1 MIIKKK
7 FLLVFVLLISVGV
20 VISSMLSLSLI
31 KTNYEKNIKDSL
43 LENGQL
49 VASYL
54 QTKDDLDSMESWLKI
69 YSRQTNTRVT
79 LIDINGEVVLDSQVD
94 KNTLGNHQDRPEIV
108 EALKGNV
115 GVQKRF
121 SEANQEKL
129 YYVAFPIKDD
139 KVKVIRMAMPLNN
152 LTHYLD
158 NMVLNIFVASIIG
171 ILFAT
176 LLGLRFLNMFTK
188 PLADLTQATDKIAK
202 GDFGEQVKVHSDDE
216 IGKLA
221 MSFNSMSLELYQS
234 IHEIKESNSTNK
246 AILKSMVNGVIAV
259 DESTNIMFIN
269 KSAQKMFKLV
279 EKDLIGK
286 NVIEALKNHPLGSL
300 FPKSFDV
307 YSGIKG
313 EIELEEPYRVYKVFS
328 SMIKDLERDNH
339 YVGQLMSFI
348 DITQMRQLENMRKDF
363 VANVS
368 HELKTP
374 LTSIQ
379 GFIETL
385 KEGASEDKALR
396 DRFINIIDIEAGRLK
411 KLIDDI
417 LVLSD
422 IEKNFVDH
430 QDELID
436 FETLIFEVSS
446 MLNQIALKKNIEL
459 TYSISENLPDIRTS
473 KVWFK
478 QLLINLLDNGIKY
491 TPENGKVSLS
501 MHETSE
507 GMTITVKDNGIGI
520 SDEHI
525 DRLFERFYR
534 VDKARSKKEGGTGL
548 GLAIVKHIV
557 LALHG
562 DIKVVSQPDKGTTF
576 YIDLPKS

>member
-1 MIIKKK
+1 M
-7 FLLVFVLLISVGV
+7 

-54 QTKDDLDSMESWLKI
+54 ETKDDLDSMESWLKI

-202 GDFGEQVKVHSDDE
+202 GDFGEQVKVHSEDE

-286 NVIEALKNHPLGSL
+286 NVIDALKNHPLGSL
-300 FPKSFDV
+300 FPKGFDV

-313 EIELEEPYRVYKVFS
+313 EIELEEPYRVYKVFT

-385 KEGASEDKALR
+385 KEGASEDKDLR

-436 FETLIFEVSS
+436 FEALIVEVSS
-446 MLNQIALKKNIEL
+446 MLDQIALKKNIEL

-478 QLLINLLDNGIKY
+478 QLLVNLLDNGIKY